1 MRIKRRLP
9 VVFGFVVFLLAVAG
23 VIELRKHAPPEP
35 ARLLPAADGFLYI
48 DLKWM
53 RRAEM
58 TRRLPPV
65 AHDPE
70 YQQFIQ
76 ATGFEFERD
85 LQEAA
90 LAMHYPS
97 PQTSNE
103 TRYSELF
110 VAKIDGPR
118 LRSYLRGL
126 ARSVDSYRAI
136 DIYNIPIEDRTF
148 RVAILGIDT
157 IAASN
162 HNDPMVIRGIIDRSR
177 KLASP
182 FAGPS
187 LLRQYYKKV
196 PFASLAWGIL
206 RVDPSYLQSGP
217 GWSPSGPNA
226 TTVVAS
232 VRYLGA
238 VHFRAEAFAE
248 DEPSAERLA
257 SDLTTFIRVFQ
268 TAEISVSGS
277 TPDPDIK
284 RAMESV
290 KVEQKR
296 DRAIVSATIPSA
308 LLNKI
313 VAEAPREIGS
323 EPVQH

>member
-9 VVFGFVVFLLAVAG
+9 VVFGFLVLLLAVAA
-23 VIELRKHAPPEP
+23 VVELRKHAPPEP
-35 ARLLPAADGFLYI
+35 ARLLPGADGFLYL

-58 TRRLPPV
+58 TRRLPLI

-70 YQQFIQ
+70 YEQFIQ

-85 LQEAA
+85 LEEAA
-90 LAMHYPS
+90 LAIHYPS
-97 PQTSNE
+97 RQSGDE

-110 VAKIDGPR
+110 VGRIDGAK
-118 LRSYLRGL
+118 LRAYLGRL
-126 ARSVDSYRAI
+126 ARSVDSYRGI
-136 DIYNIPIEDRTF
+136 VIYNIPIEDRVF

-157 IAASN
+157 VAASN
-162 HNDPMVIRGIIDRSR
+162 HNDPAVIRGIIDRSR

-182 FAGPS
+182 FAGPT

-196 PFASLAWGIL
+196 PLASLAWGIL
-206 RVDPSYLQSGP
+206 RVNSSYLEAGA
-217 GWSPSGPNA
+217 GWSLPLPSS
-226 TTVVAS
+226 TTVVVS

-238 VHFRAEAFAE
+238 VHFRAEAFAP
-248 DEPSAERLA
+248 DESSAERLA

-268 TAEISVSGS
+268 TAEISASGS

-284 RAMESV
+284 KALESL
-290 KVEQKR
+290 KVEQRR
-296 DRAIVSATIPSA
+296 DRAIVTATIPSG
-308 LLNKI
+308 LLNKL
-313 VAEAPREIGS
+313 VSEAPREIGS
-323 EPVQH
+323 NP